1 MRFNRDPA
9 FPLQVH
15 RVKKLVLPFALLDR
29 ARALEQPV
37 RQSRLAVIDVC
48 DDAKIARQLN
58 RHESGT
64 MRVRLRVVNRHA
76 HASFVHLIHSIKIS
90 GMPKLIISG
99 VTHELGDE
107 AITIGRGPDNTIVVN
122 DPSIS
127 THHAQL
133 LMEGQTYRLKD
144 LDSTNGTSVNGK
156 PVIETVLHFG
166 DRIRF
171 GAAEARYESSE
182 VSGSKPLPKTEEIKA
197 QFAADRAA
205 QPHFANV
212 SPFRRQ
218 EQQND
223 PVRTGIMI
231 GLAIVLLVFLGSM
244 IAVLMMHAPT
254 L

>member
-1 MRFNRDPA
+1 
-9 FPLQVH
+9 
-15 RVKKLVLPFALLDR
+15 
-29 ARALEQPV
+29 
-37 RQSRLAVIDVC
+37 
-48 DDAKIARQLN
+48 
-58 RHESGT
+58 
-64 MRVRLRVVNRHA
+64 
-76 HASFVHLIHSIKIS
+76 
-90 GMPKLIISG
+90 MPKLIISG
-99 VTHELGDE
+99 TVHELIDE

-133 LMEGQTYRLKD
+133 LLEGDTYRLRD
-144 LDSTNGTSVNGK
+144 LDSTNGTRVNGK
-156 PVIETVLHFG
+156 PVTEAVLRFD

-171 GAAEARYESSE
+171 GAAEVRYESSE
-182 VSGSKPLPKTEEIKA
+182 ASGSKPLPKPEEIKA
-197 QFAADRAA
+197 QFAADTAA

-223 PVRTGIMI
+223 PMRTGIMI
-231 GLAIVLLVFLGSM
+231 GLGIVVLIFLGSM